1 MLDYQISFIFIWTKF
16 ILDFSGLV
24 LWLVRLQISGVGWGR
39 MACGNGVVLFE
50 VHVLICSSY
59 RGVVL
64 RVFAVTVGMYQGA
77 GVWLFPL

>member
-1 MLDYQISFIFIWTKF
+1 
-16 ILDFSGLV
+16 
-24 LWLVRLQISGVGWGR
+24 

-59 RGVVL
+59 RGVML

-77 GVWLFPL
+77 GV